1 MLTAKDYPVL
11 DAIER
16 HKPSSQRALAE
27 LCGIS
32 LGKTNYILNRL
43 IEGGMVKV
51 STRDDMSGKGR
62 NVYELTSGGVE
73 AKTNLMLVFIREK
86 TKEFRD
92 FSDRLL
98 GNLVELEDSGVRRL
112 LVVGSQTVGKLLG
125 HIARSEHLTVRVIGT
140 VSEPDHFD
148 CFAPDAYDHIL
159 IAEDPKAFSQ
169 LIQKHLILEEKVT
182 YLK

>member
-1 MLTAKDYPVL
+1 MLTPKDYPVL

-32 LGKTNYILNRL
+32 LGKANYILNRL
-43 IEGGMVKV
+43 IHAGMVRV
-51 STRDDMSGKGR
+51 SAFESMAGKGGD
-62 NVYELTSGGVE
+62 VYELTTGGVQ
-73 AKTNLMLVFIREK
+73 AKAKLVLSFIKEK
-86 TKEFRD
+86 AKEFNG
-92 FSDRLL
+92 FSNQLMENLL
-98 GNLVELEDSGVRRL
+98 VLQDLGVSRL
-112 LVVGSQTVGKLLG
+112 LVLGSQTVGKLLA
-125 HIARSEHLTVRVIGT
+125 HIARTEHLTIRVIGT

-148 CFAPDAYDHIL
+148 CFTPDAYDHIL

-169 LIQKHLILEEKVT
+169 LIHRGLIPEDRVT

>member
-32 LGKTNYILNRL
+32 LGKANYVLNRL
-43 IEGGMVKV
+43 IERGMVKV
-51 STRDDMSGKGR
+51 STLEGMSRKGS
-62 NVYELTSGGVE
+62 NVYELTTGGLE
-73 AKTNLMLVFIREK
+73 AKSKLVLPFIKEK
-86 TKEFRD
+86 TKEFDGFSNQLLENLLILQD
-92 FSDRLL
+92 F
-98 GNLVELEDSGVRRL
+98 GVSRL
-112 LVVGSQTVGKLLG
+112 LVLGSQTVGKLLA
-125 HIARSEHLTVRVIGT
+125 HIARSEHLIIRVIGT

-148 CFAPDAYDHIL
+148 CFTPDAYDHIL

-169 LIQKHLILEEKVT
+169 LIHRGLIPEEKVT

>member
-1 MLTAKDYPVL
+1 VLTAKDYPVL

-32 LGKTNYILNRL
+32 LGKANYILNRL
-43 IEGGMVKV
+43 IERGMVKV
-51 STRDDMSGKGR
+51 STLDGTSGR
-62 NVYELTSGGVE
+62 RSNVYVLTKGGLE
-73 AKTNLMLVFIREK
+73 AKAKLVLSFIREK
-86 TKEFRD
+86 AKEFD
-92 FSDRLL
+92 GFSNQLL
-98 GNLVELEDSGVRRL
+98 ENLLVLQDVGVSRL
-112 LVVGSQTVGKLLG
+112 LVLGSQTVGKLLA
-125 HIARSEHLTVRVIGT
+125 HIAKREHLTICVIGT

-148 CFAPDAYDHIL
+148 CFTPDAYDHIL

-169 LIQKHLILEEKVT
+169 LIHKGLIPEDRVT